1 VNSII
6 NKINRIKDSGKKVI
20 GCFPLYPPLEL
31 FHSMDIIPIVL
42 WGLDDVLAGVSES
55 DKHLQN
61 YVCSVARR
69 LTEFVLTD
77 GGRLLDGLFMYNA
90 CDTLRNLPEI
100 LECGLGEMNI
110 NVPLFNIH
118 IPAMYTGQTDSS
130 GASPAGDGGSFPK
143 RDIPRLAESIQP
155 PAGAGGFLQRDK
167 YLQDEITGLVSKL
180 EQEYGVAYSEKRF
193 RESADLYREM
203 RSLSLTL
210 DALVSSGMIGFS
222 DFSRI
227 IHEGYV
233 EPVEVQIE
241 SLKSW
246 IKNCGGAPPAGAEGS
261 FLKRDIPRLAENIQP
276 PAEAGGFLQRGNSP
290 AGKKI
295 PADEHR
301 VVVSGILPPPPLVCD
316 IIEKSGFTVAGNDIA
331 SLYRSYSN
339 HPEITGDAGKF
350 YIDFYQNH
358 FPCTTLLSSSDRRAE
373 AIMNLIRERNAR
385 GFIFIGEKFCEYEY
399 FEIPFIDKMLRNEG
413 INTLLLEFSI
423 DDNENIEGFG
433 TRIESFAEVMSG

>member
-6 NKINRIKDSGKKVI
+6 NKIQKIKDSGKKVI
-20 GCFPLYPPLEL
+20 GCFPLYLPLEL
-31 FHSMDIIPIVL
+31 FHSMDIIPVVL

-55 DKHLQN
+55 DKHLQH

-100 LECGLGEMNI
+100 LECGLDEKNI
-110 NVPLFNIH
+110 KVPLFNIH
-118 IPAMYTGQTDSS
+118 IPAMYTGQTNSS
-130 GASPAGDGGSFPK
+130 GTSPAGTGGSFPK

-167 YLQDEITGLVSKL
+167 YLRDEITGLVSNL
-180 EQEYGVAYSEKRF
+180 EQEYGVTYSEKRF

-203 RSLSLTL
+203 RILSLEL

-233 EPVEVQIE
+233 EPVEMQVE

-246 IKNCGGAPPAGAEGS
+246 IKNCGS
-261 FLKRDIPRLAENIQP
+261 F
-276 PAEAGGFLQRGNSP
+276 P
-290 AGKKI
+290 AGKKN
-295 PADEHR
+295 PKDKHR
-301 VVVSGILPPPPLVCD
+301 VVVSGILPPPPSVCD
-316 IIEKSGFTVAGNDIA
+316 IIEKSGFTIAGNDIA
-331 SLYRSYSN
+331 SLYRSYCN
-339 HPEITGDAGKF
+339 HPEITGDAGGF

-358 FPCTTLLSSSDRRAE
+358 FPCTTLLSTSDRRAE

-399 FEIPFIDKMLRNEG
+399 FEIPFIDKMLRKEG

>member
-6 NKINRIKDSGKKVI
+6 NKIQRIKDSGKKVI

-31 FHSMDIIPIVL
+31 FHSMDIIPVVL

-61 YVCSVARR
+61 YVCSVARH

-100 LECGLGEMNI
+100 LECGLGEKDI
-110 NVPLFNIH
+110 KVPLFNIH

-130 GASPAGDGGSFPK
+130 T
-143 RDIPRLAESIQP
+143 
-155 PAGAGGFLQRDK
+155 
-167 YLQDEITGLVSKL
+167 YLQDEITNLVSNL

-210 DALVSSGMIGFS
+210 DTLASSRMIGFG

-227 IHEGYV
+227 IHEGYAI
-233 EPVEVQIE
+233 PVDVQVE

-246 IKNCGGAPPAGAEGS
+246 IKNCGS
-261 FLKRDIPRLAENIQP
+261 F
-276 PAEAGGFLQRGNSP
+276 PAEKRNPSD
-290 AGKKI
+290 K
-295 PADEHR
+295 HR
-301 VVVSGILPPPPLVCD
+301 VVVSGILPPPHSVCD

-331 SLYRSYSN
+331 SLYRSYCN
-339 HPEITGDAGKF
+339 HPEITGDAGK
-350 YIDFYQNH
+350 YYTDFYQNH
-358 FPCTTLLSSSDRRAE
+358 FPCTTLLSTSDRRAE

>member
-6 NKINRIKDSGKKVI
+6 NKINRIKDSGEKVI

-31 FHSMDIIPIVL
+31 FHSMDIIPVVL
-42 WGLDDVLAGVSES
+42 WGIDDVLAGVSES

-61 YVCSVARR
+61 YVCSVARH

-100 LECGLGEMNI
+100 LECGLGEKDI
-110 NVPLFNIH
+110 KVPLFNIH

-130 GASPAGDGGSFPK
+130 GTSPAGAGGSFPK

-155 PAGAGGFLQRDK
+155 PAGDEGFLQRDK

-203 RSLSLTL
+203 RSLSLEL
-210 DALVSSGMIGFS
+210 DALVSSGMIGFG

-233 EPVEVQIE
+233 VPVDVQIE

-261 FLKRDIPRLAENIQP
+261 FPKRDIPRLAESIQP

-295 PADEHR
+295 PEDEHR
-301 VVVSGILPPPPLVCD
+301 VVVSGILPPPPSVCD

-331 SLYRSYSN
+331 SLYRSYCN

-358 FPCTTLLSSSDRRAE
+358 FPCTTLLSTSDRRAE
-373 AIMNLIRERNAR
+373 AIMNLIRKRNAR

>member
-1 VNSII
+1 MDSTI
-6 NKINRIKDSGKKVI
+6 NKIQRMKDSGKKVV

-31 FHSMDIIPIVL
+31 FHSMDIIPVVL
-42 WGLDDVLAGVSES
+42 WGIDDVLAGVSES

-61 YVCSVARR
+61 YVCSVARH

-100 LECGLGEMNI
+100 LECGLGEKNI
-110 NVPLFNIH
+110 NLPLFNIH
-118 IPAMYTGQTDSS
+118 IPAMCTGQTDSS
-130 GASPAGDGGSFPK
+130 
-143 RDIPRLAESIQP
+143 E
-155 PAGAGGFLQRDK
+155 
-167 YLQDEITGLVSKL
+167 YLRGEIIGLISNL
-180 EQEYGVAYSEKRF
+180 EQKYSVVYSEKKF
-193 RESADLYREM
+193 RQSADLYREM
-203 RSLSLTL
+203 RSLSLAL
-210 DALVSSGMIGFS
+210 DALVSSGRVGFG

-233 EPVEVQIE
+233 TPVDVQIE
-241 SLKSW
+241 SLKSL
-246 IKNCGGAPPAGAEGS
+246 IKN
-261 FLKRDIPRLAENIQP
+261 
-276 PAEAGGFLQRGNSP
+276 GNSA

-295 PADEHR
+295 PADERR
-301 VVVSGILPPPPLVCD
+301 VVVSGILPPPPSVCSL
-316 IIEKSGFTVAGNDIA
+316 IEKSGFTVAGNDIA
-331 SLYRSYSN
+331 SLYRSYCH
-339 HPEITGDAGKF
+339 HPEITGDAGDF

-358 FPCTTLLSSSDRRAE
+358 FPCTTLLSTADRRAE

-399 FEIPFIDKMLRNEG
+399 FELPFIDKMMRHEG
-413 INTLLLEFSI
+413 IKTLHLEFSI

>member
-6 NKINRIKDSGKKVI
+6 NKIQKIKDSGKKVI

-31 FHSMDIIPIVL
+31 FHSMDIIPVVL
-42 WGLDDVLAGVSES
+42 WGSDVVPACVSES

-100 LECGLGEMNI
+100 LECGLGEKNI
-110 NVPLFNIH
+110 KVPLFNIH
-118 IPAMYTGQTDSS
+118 IPAMYTDQADSS
-130 GASPAGDGGSFPK
+130 GA
-143 RDIPRLAESIQP
+143 P

-167 YLQDEITGLVSKL
+167 YLRDEITDIVSNL

-193 RESADLYREM
+193 RESADLYRKM
-203 RSLSLTL
+203 RSLSLKL
-210 DALVSSGMIGFS
+210 DALASSGMIGFG

-227 IHEGYV
+227 IHEGYIV
-233 EPVEVQIE
+233 PVDVQIE

-246 IKNCGGAPPAGAEGS
+246 IKNS
-261 FLKRDIPRLAENIQP
+261 
-276 PAEAGGFLQRGNSP
+276 NSP

-301 VVVSGILPPPPLVCD
+301 VVVSGILPPPPSICG
-316 IIEKSGFTVAGNDIA
+316 IIEKSGFIVAGNDIA
-331 SLYRSYSN
+331 SLYRSYCN

-358 FPCTTLLSSSDRRAE
+358 FPCTTLLSTSDRRAE

>member
-1 VNSII
+1 MNFII
-6 NKINRIKDSGKKVI
+6 NKIQRIKDSGGKVI

-31 FHSMDIIPIVL
+31 FHSMDIIPVVL
-42 WGLDDVLAGVSES
+42 WGIDNVFAGVSES

-100 LECGLGEMNI
+100 LECGLSEKDI
-110 NVPLFNIH
+110 KIPLFNIH
-118 IPAMYTGQTDSS
+118 IPAMYTGQTNSS
-130 GASPAGDGGSFPK
+130 GASPAGAGGSFPK

-167 YLQDEITGLVSKL
+167 YLRDEITGLVSKI
-180 EQEYGVAYSEKRF
+180 EQEYGVVYSEKRF

-203 RSLSLTL
+203 RSLSLEL
-210 DALVSSGMIGFS
+210 DALVASGMIGFS

-227 IHEGYV
+227 IHEGYIV
-233 EPVEVQIE
+233 PVEVQIE

-246 IKNCGGAPPAGAEGS
+246 IKNGC
-261 FLKRDIPRLAENIQP
+261 
-276 PAEAGGFLQRGNSP
+276 SP
-290 AGKKI
+290 AGEKI

-301 VVVSGILPPPPLVCD
+301 VVVSGILPPPPSVCD
-316 IIEKSGFTVAGNDIA
+316 IIEKSGFTVAVNDIA
-331 SLYRSYSN
+331 SLYRSYCN
-339 HPEITGDAGKF
+339 HPEITGDAGEF
-350 YIDFYQNH
+350 YIDFYQHH
-358 FPCTTLLSSSDRRAE
+358 FPCTTLLSTSDRRTE
-373 AIMNLIRERNAR
+373 AIMNLIRKRNAR

-399 FEIPFIDKMLRNEG
+399 FEIPFIDKILRKEG
-413 INTLLLEFSI
+413 FNTLLLEFSI

>member
-1 VNSII
+1 MNSII
-6 NKINRIKDSGKKVI
+6 NKIRSIKDSGKKVI

-31 FHSMDIIPIVL
+31 FHSLDIIPVVL
-42 WGLDDVLAGVSES
+42 WGIDDVLASVSES

-100 LECGLGEMNI
+100 LECGLSEKDINI
-110 NVPLFNIH
+110 PLFNIH
-118 IPAMYTGQTDSS
+118 IPAMYTGQADRS
-130 GASPAGDGGSFPK
+130 
-143 RDIPRLAESIQP
+143 E
-155 PAGAGGFLQRDK
+155 
-167 YLQDEITGLVSKL
+167 YLRDEITGLVNKL

-193 RESADLYREM
+193 RESTDLYREM

-210 DALVSSGMIGFS
+210 DALVSSGMIGFG

-227 IHEGYV
+227 IHEGYIV
-233 EPVEVQIE
+233 PIDVQIE

-246 IKNCGGAPPAGAEGS
+246 IKNCGS
-261 FLKRDIPRLAENIQP
+261 
-276 PAEAGGFLQRGNSP
+276 SS

-295 PADEHR
+295 PEDEYR
-301 VVVSGILPPPPLVCD
+301 VVVSGILPPPPSVCD

-331 SLYRSYSN
+331 SLYRSYCN
-339 HPEITGDAGKF
+339 YPEITGDAGEF

-358 FPCTTLLSSSDRRAE
+358 FPCTTLLSTSDKRAE
-373 AIMNLIRERNAR
+373 VVMNLIRERSAR

-399 FEIPFIDKMLRNEG
+399 FEIPFIDKMLRNEE
-413 INTLLLEFSI
+413 ISTLLLEFSI
-423 DDNENIEGFG
+423 DDNKNIAGFG

>member
-1 VNSII
+1 
-6 NKINRIKDSGKKVI
+6 
-20 GCFPLYPPLEL
+20 
-31 FHSMDIIPIVL
+31 
-42 WGLDDVLAGVSES
+42 
-55 DKHLQN
+55 
-61 YVCSVARR
+61 
-69 LTEFVLTD
+69 
-77 GGRLLDGLFMYNA
+77 MYNA

-100 LECGLGEMNI
+100 LECGLGEKDI

-118 IPAMYTGQTDSS
+118 IPAMYTGHADSN
-130 GASPAGDGGSFPK
+130 
-143 RDIPRLAESIQP
+143 
-155 PAGAGGFLQRDK
+155 K
-167 YLQDEITGLVSKL
+167 YLQDEITGLVNKL

-193 RESADLYREM
+193 RKSADLYKEM
-203 RSLSLTL
+203 RSLSLEL

-233 EPVEVQIE
+233 EPVEVQVE

-246 IKNCGGAPPAGAEGS
+246 IKNCGSFPAGE
-261 FLKRDIPRLAENIQP
+261 KNPKD
-276 PAEAGGFLQRGNSP
+276 
-290 AGKKI
+290 K
-295 PADEHR
+295 HR
-301 VVVSGILPPPPLVCD
+301 VVVSGILPPPPSVCD

-331 SLYRSYSN
+331 SLYRSYCN
-339 HPEITGDAGKF
+339 HPEITGDAGEF

-358 FPCTTLLSSSDRRAE
+358 FPCTTLLSTSDRRAE

-399 FEIPFIDKMLRNEG
+399 FEIPFIDKMMRNEG
-413 INTLLLEFSI
+413 IHTLLLEFSI

>member
-1 VNSII
+1 
-6 NKINRIKDSGKKVI
+6 
-20 GCFPLYPPLEL
+20 
-31 FHSMDIIPIVL
+31 
-42 WGLDDVLAGVSES
+42 
-55 DKHLQN
+55 
-61 YVCSVARR
+61 
-69 LTEFVLTD
+69 
-77 GGRLLDGLFMYNA
+77 MYNA

-100 LECGLGEMNI
+100 LECGLGEKDI
-110 NVPLFNIH
+110 HVPLFNIH
-118 IPAMYTGQTDSS
+118 IPAMYTGQANSS
-130 GASPAGDGGSFPK
+130 GAPPAGAGGSFPK

-193 RESADLYREM
+193 RESTDLYREM
-203 RSLSLTL
+203 RSLSLEL
-210 DALVSSGMIGFS
+210 DVLASSGMIGFG

-233 EPVEVQIE
+233 VPVEVQIE
-241 SLKSW
+241 SLTSR

-261 FLKRDIPRLAENIQP
+261 FLKRDTPRLAESIQP
-276 PAEAGGFLQRGNSP
+276 PAEAGGFLQRGSFP
-290 AGKKI
+290 AEKKI
-295 PADEHR
+295 PADKHR
-301 VVVSGILPPPPLVCD
+301 VVVSGILPPPPSVCG
-316 IIEKSGFTVAGNDIA
+316 IIEKSGFIVAGNDIA
-331 SLYRSYSN
+331 SLYRSYCN

-358 FPCTTLLSSSDRRAE
+358 FPCTTLLSTSDRRAE

-399 FEIPFIDKMLRNEG
+399 FEIPFIDKMLRNEE
-413 INTLLLEFSI
+413 ISTLLLEFSI
-423 DDNENIEGFG
+423 DDNENIEGFA

>member
-1 VNSII
+1 M
-6 NKINRIKDSGKKVI
+6 IKDSGKKVI

-31 FHSMDIIPIVL
+31 FHSMDIIPVVL
-42 WGLDDVLAGVSES
+42 WGIDDVLAGVSES

-100 LECGLGEMNI
+100 LECGLGEKNI
-110 NVPLFNIH
+110 KVPLFNIH
-118 IPAMYTGQTDSS
+118 IPAMYTGQANSS
-130 GASPAGDGGSFPK
+130 
-143 RDIPRLAESIQP
+143 
-155 PAGAGGFLQRDK
+155 K

-203 RSLSLTL
+203 KSLSLEL
-210 DALVSSGMIGFS
+210 DVLASSGMIDFG

-233 EPVEVQIE
+233 VPVDVQIE

-261 FLKRDIPRLAENIQP
+261 FPKRDIPRLAESIQP
-276 PAEAGGFLQRGNSP
+276 PAEAGGFLQRGSSP
-290 AGKKI
+290 VGGKI

-301 VVVSGILPPPPLVCD
+301 VVVSGILPPPPSVCD

-331 SLYRSYSN
+331 SLYRSYCN

-350 YIDFYQNH
+350 YIEFYQNH
-358 FPCTTLLSSSDRRAE
+358 FPCTTLLSSSDRRTE

>member
-31 FHSMDIIPIVL
+31 FHSMDIVPIVL
-42 WGLDDVLAGVSES
+42 WGLDGALAGVRES
-55 DKHLQN
+55 DRHLQN
-61 YVCSVARR
+61 YVCSVARH

-100 LECGLGEMNI
+100 LECGLGEKDI
-110 NVPLFNIH
+110 KVPLFNIH
-118 IPAMYTGQTDSS
+118 IPAMYTGQADSN
-130 GASPAGDGGSFPK
+130 
-143 RDIPRLAESIQP
+143 
-155 PAGAGGFLQRDK
+155 K
-167 YLQDEITGLVSKL
+167 YLHDEITGLVSKI
-180 EQEYGVAYSEKRF
+180 EQEYCVAYSEKRF

-203 RSLSLTL
+203 RSLSLEL
-210 DALVSSGMIGFS
+210 DALVSSGMIGFG

-227 IHEGYV
+227 IHEGYIVPVDV
-233 EPVEVQIE
+233 EIE

-246 IKNCGGAPPAGAEGS
+246 IKKC
-261 FLKRDIPRLAENIQP
+261 
-276 PAEAGGFLQRGNSP
+276 GNSP

-301 VVVSGILPPPPLVCD
+301 VVVSGILPPPPSVCG

-331 SLYRSYSN
+331 SLYRSYCY

-358 FPCTTLLSSSDRRAE
+358 FPCTTLLSTSDRRAE

-399 FEIPFIDKMLRNEG
+399 FEIPFIDKMMRNEG

>member
-6 NKINRIKDSGKKVI
+6 NKIQRIKDSGKKVI

-31 FHSMDIIPIVL
+31 FHSMDIIPVVL
-42 WGLDDVLAGVSES
+42 WGIDDVLAGVSES
-55 DKHLQN
+55 DRHLQN
-61 YVCSVARR
+61 YVCSVARH

-77 GGRLLDGLFMYNA
+77 GGKLLDGLFMYNA

-100 LECGLGEMNI
+100 LACGLGEKDI
-110 NVPLFNIH
+110 KVPLFNIH
-118 IPAMYTGQTDSS
+118 IPAMYTGQADSS
-130 GASPAGDGGSFPK
+130 GASPAGVGGSFPK

-155 PAGAGGFLQRDK
+155 PAGDGGFLQRDK
-167 YLQDEITGLVSKL
+167 YLRDEITGLISNL
-180 EQEYGVAYSEKRF
+180 EQEYGVVYSEKRF

-210 DALVSSGMIGFS
+210 DALASSGMIGFG

-227 IHEGYV
+227 IHEGYIV
-233 EPVEVQIE
+233 PVEVQIE

-246 IKNCGGAPPAGAEGS
+246 IKNCGS
-261 FLKRDIPRLAENIQP
+261 
-276 PAEAGGFLQRGNSP
+276 SP

-295 PADEHR
+295 PEDEHR
-301 VVVSGILPPPPLVCD
+301 VVVSGILPPPPSVCD

-331 SLYRSYSN
+331 SLYRSYCN
-339 HPEITGDAGKF
+339 HPEITGDVGKF
-350 YIDFYQNH
+350 YIDFYRNH
-358 FPCTTLLSSSDRRAE
+358 FPCTTLLSTSDRRAE

>member
-6 NKINRIKDSGKKVI
+6 NKIQKIKDSGGKVI

-31 FHSMDIIPIVL
+31 FHSMDIIPVVL
-42 WGLDDVLAGVSES
+42 WGSDVVPAGVSES

-77 GGRLLDGLFMYNA
+77 GGFLLDGLFMYNA

-100 LECGLGEMNI
+100 LACGLGEKNI
-110 NVPLFNIH
+110 KLPLFNIH
-118 IPAMYTGQTDSS
+118 IPAMYSGHADSN
-130 GASPAGDGGSFPK
+130 
-143 RDIPRLAESIQP
+143 
-155 PAGAGGFLQRDK
+155 K
-167 YLQDEITGLVSKL
+167 YLRDEITGLVNKL
-180 EQEYGVAYSEKRF
+180 EQEYGVVYSEKRF

-203 RSLSLTL
+203 RSLSLEL
-210 DALVSSGMIGFS
+210 DALASSGMIGFG
-222 DFSRI
+222 DFCRI
-227 IHEGYV
+227 IHEGYAM
-233 EPVEVQIE
+233 PVEVQIE

-246 IKNCGGAPPAGAEGS
+246 IKKC
-261 FLKRDIPRLAENIQP
+261 
-276 PAEAGGFLQRGNSP
+276 NSP
-290 AGKKI
+290 TGKKI
-295 PADEHR
+295 PEDKHR
-301 VVVSGILPPPPLVCD
+301 VVVSGILPPPPAVCD
-316 IIEKSGFTVAGNDIA
+316 IIEKAGFTIAGNDIA
-331 SLYRSYSN
+331 SLYRSYFS

-358 FPCTTLLSSSDRRAE
+358 FPCTTLLSTSDKRAE
-373 AIMNLIRERNAR
+373 AIMDLIRERNAR

>member
-6 NKINRIKDSGKKVI
+6 NKINRIKDSGEKVI

-31 FHSMDIIPIVL
+31 FHSMDIIPVVL
-42 WGLDDVLAGVSES
+42 WGIDDVLAGVSES

-61 YVCSVARR
+61 YVCSVARH

-100 LECGLGEMNI
+100 LECGLGEKDI
-110 NVPLFNIH
+110 KVPLFNIH
-118 IPAMYTGQTDSS
+118 IPAMYTGHADSS
-130 GASPAGDGGSFPK
+130 GAPPAGAGGSSPK

-167 YLQDEITGLVSKL
+167 YLRDEITGLVSKL

-203 RSLSLTL
+203 RSLSLEL
-210 DALVSSGMIGFS
+210 DALASSGMIGFG

-233 EPVEVQIE
+233 VPVDVQVE

-246 IKNCGGAPPAGAEGS
+246 IKNCGS
-261 FLKRDIPRLAENIQP
+261 
-276 PAEAGGFLQRGNSP
+276 SP

-295 PADEHR
+295 PEDEHR
-301 VVVSGILPPPPLVCD
+301 VVVSGILPPPPSVCD
-316 IIEKSGFTVAGNDIA
+316 TIEKSGFTVAGNDIA
-331 SLYRSYSN
+331 SLYRSYCN
-339 HPEITGDAGKF
+339 HPEITGDAGGF

-358 FPCTTLLSSSDRRAE
+358 FPCTTLLSTSDRRAE

-399 FEIPFIDKMLRNEG
+399 FELPFIDKMMRNEG

>member
-1 VNSII
+1 LNSII
-6 NKINRIKDSGKKVI
+6 KKIQRIKDSGKKVI

-31 FHSMDIIPIVL
+31 FHSMDIIPVVL
-42 WGLDDVLAGVSES
+42 WGFDDALAGVSES

-77 GGRLLDGLFMYNA
+77 GGGLLDGLFMYNA

-100 LECGLGEMNI
+100 LECGLGEKDI
-110 NVPLFNIH
+110 KVPLFNIH
-118 IPAMYTGQTDSS
+118 IPAMYTGQTDSN
-130 GASPAGDGGSFPK
+130 
-143 RDIPRLAESIQP
+143 
-155 PAGAGGFLQRDK
+155 K
-167 YLQDEITGLVSKL
+167 YLQNEITGLVSKL
-180 EQEYGVAYSEKRF
+180 EQEYDVAYSEKRF
-193 RESADLYREM
+193 RESAELYREM
-203 RSLSLTL
+203 RSLSLEL
-210 DALVSSGMIGFS
+210 DALASSGMIGFG

-227 IHEGYV
+227 IHEGYAV
-233 EPVEVQIE
+233 PVDVQVE

-246 IKNCGGAPPAGAEGS
+246 IKNCGS
-261 FLKRDIPRLAENIQP
+261 
-276 PAEAGGFLQRGNSP
+276 SP
-290 AGKKI
+290 AGEKTPK
-295 PADEHR
+295 DEHR
-301 VVVSGILPPPPLVCD
+301 VVVSGIVPPPPSVCD

-331 SLYRSYSN
+331 SLYRSYCN

-358 FPCTTLLSSSDRRAE
+358 FPCTTLLSTSDRRAD
-373 AIMNLIRERNAR
+373 AIMNLIRGKNAR
-385 GFIFIGEKFCEYEY
+385 GFIFVGEKFCEYEY

-423 DDNENIEGFG
+423 DDNENIAGFG

>member
-1 VNSII
+1 MNHVNSII
-6 NKINRIKDSGKKVI
+6 NKINRIKDSGEKVI

-31 FHSMDIIPIVL
+31 FHSMDIIPVVL
-42 WGLDDVLAGVSES
+42 WGIDDVLAGVSES

-61 YVCSVARR
+61 YVCSVARY

-100 LECGLGEMNI
+100 LECGLGEKDI
-110 NVPLFNIH
+110 NVPRFNIH

-130 GASPAGDGGSFPK
+130 
-143 RDIPRLAESIQP
+143 
-155 PAGAGGFLQRDK
+155 K
-167 YLQDEITGLVSKL
+167 YLQDEITGLVNKL
-180 EQEYGVAYSEKRF
+180 EQEYGVSYSEKRF

-203 RSLSLTL
+203 RRLSLEL
-210 DALVSSGMIGFS
+210 DALASSGMIGFG

-233 EPVEVQIE
+233 VPVDVQVE

-246 IKNCGGAPPAGAEGS
+246 IKNCGS
-261 FLKRDIPRLAENIQP
+261 
-276 PAEAGGFLQRGNSP
+276 SP

-295 PADEHR
+295 PEDEHR
-301 VVVSGILPPPPLVCD
+301 VVVSGILPPPPSVCD

-331 SLYRSYSN
+331 SLYRSYRN

-358 FPCTTLLSSSDRRAE
+358 FPCTTLLSTSDRRAK

-423 DDNENIEGFG
+423 DDNENIGGFG

>member
-1 VNSII
+1 
-6 NKINRIKDSGKKVI
+6 
-20 GCFPLYPPLEL
+20 
-31 FHSMDIIPIVL
+31 
-42 WGLDDVLAGVSES
+42 
-55 DKHLQN
+55 
-61 YVCSVARR
+61 
-69 LTEFVLTD
+69 
-77 GGRLLDGLFMYNA
+77 
-90 CDTLRNLPEI
+90 
-100 LECGLGEMNI
+100 
-110 NVPLFNIH
+110 
-118 IPAMYTGQTDSS
+118 
-130 GASPAGDGGSFPK
+130 
-143 RDIPRLAESIQP
+143 LAESIQP

-167 YLQDEITGLVSKL
+167 YLKDEITGLVRRL
-180 EQEYGVAYSEKRF
+180 EQEYGVAYSEKKF

-203 RSLSLTL
+203 RSLSLEL
-210 DALVSSGMIGFS
+210 DTLVSSGMIGFG

-233 EPVEVQIE
+233 VPVEVQIE

-246 IKNCGGAPPAGAEGS
+246 IKKCG
-261 FLKRDIPRLAENIQP
+261 K
-276 PAEAGGFLQRGNSP
+276 SP

-301 VVVSGILPPPPLVCD
+301 VVVSGILPPPPSVCG
-316 IIEKSGFTVAGNDIA
+316 IIEKSGFTVAGNDVA
-331 SLYRSYSN
+331 SLYRSYCN
-339 HPEITGDAGKF
+339 HPEITGDAGEF

-358 FPCTTLLSSSDRRAE
+358 FPCTTLLSTSDRRAE

-399 FEIPFIDKMLRNEG
+399 LELPFIDKMLRNEG

>member
-1 VNSII
+1 LNSII
-6 NKINRIKDSGKKVI
+6 KKIQRIKDSGKKVI

-31 FHSMDIIPIVL
+31 FHSMDIIPVVL
-42 WGLDDVLAGVSES
+42 WGFDDALAGVSES

-100 LECGLGEMNI
+100 LECGLGEKDI
-110 NVPLFNIH
+110 KVPLFNIH

-130 GASPAGDGGSFPK
+130 GAPPAGAGGSSPK
-143 RDIPRLAESIQP
+143 RDIPRLAESIQT
-155 PAGAGGFLQRDK
+155 PAGAGGFLPRDK
-167 YLQDEITGLVSKL
+167 YLQDEITGLVNKL

-203 RSLSLTL
+203 RILSLEL
-210 DALVSSGMIGFS
+210 DALVSSGMIGFG

-233 EPVEVQIE
+233 VPVDVQVE

-246 IKNCGGAPPAGAEGS
+246 IKNCG
-261 FLKRDIPRLAENIQP
+261 
-276 PAEAGGFLQRGNSP
+276 NSP
-290 AGKKI
+290 AGKTI
-295 PADEHR
+295 QEDEQR
-301 VVVSGILPPPPLVCD
+301 VVVSGILPPPPSVCN

-331 SLYRSYSN
+331 SLYRSYCN
-339 HPEITGDAGKF
+339 HPEISGDARIF
-350 YIDFYQNH
+350 YIDFYQHH
-358 FPCTTLLSSSDRRAE
+358 FPCTTLLSTSNRRAE
-373 AIMNLIRERNAR
+373 AIMNLIKERNAR

-399 FEIPFIDKMLRNEG
+399 FEIPFIDKMLRKDG

>member
-1 VNSII
+1 MNSTI

-20 GCFPLYPPLEL
+20 GCLPLYPPLEL
-31 FHSMDIIPIVL
+31 FHSMDIIPVVL
-42 WGLDDVLAGVSES
+42 WGIDGALAGVSES

-61 YVCSVARR
+61 YVCSVARH

-100 LECGLGEMNI
+100 LECGLGEKNI
-110 NVPLFNIH
+110 KVPLFNIH

-130 GASPAGDGGSFPK
+130 
-143 RDIPRLAESIQP
+143 
-155 PAGAGGFLQRDK
+155 K
-167 YLQDEITGLVSKL
+167 YLKDEITGLVSKL

-203 RSLSLTL
+203 RSLSLEL

-233 EPVEVQIE
+233 VPVDVQVE
-241 SLKSW
+241 SLKSQ
-246 IKNCGGAPPAGAEGS
+246 IKNCGS
-261 FLKRDIPRLAENIQP
+261 
-276 PAEAGGFLQRGNSP
+276 SP

-295 PADEHR
+295 PEDEQR
-301 VVVSGILPPPPLVCD
+301 VVVSGILPPSPSVCD
-316 IIEKSGFTVAGNDIA
+316 TIEKSGFTVAGNDIA
-331 SLYRSYSN
+331 SLYRSYCN

-350 YIDFYQNH
+350 YIDLYQNH
-358 FPCTTLLSSSDRRAE
+358 FPCTTLLSTSDRRAE

-399 FEIPFIDKMLRNEG
+399 FEIPFIEKMLRNEG
-413 INTLLLEFSI
+413 INILLLEFSI
-423 DDNENIEGFG
+423 DDNENTEGVR
-433 TRIESFAEVMSG
+433 TRIESFAESMNK